1 MSGPAGNHDKGK
13 STLAFAET
21 FRTLIPG
28 WKKNGPEKNKQGTTV
43 PIQFGTSALPS
54 GEETEKTLARYW
66 LNHWFSYVT
75 IVENQA
81 CNIEY
86 RVYEPVI
93 DFRERI
99 LLEEVHSYLRDVLIY
114 DKVRQKGEITL
125 DPDDVR
131 RSILHFIPDFSE
143 DRIPVMFYYLSR
155 NLRGYGPVDPLMY
168 DPRIEDISCNGPD
181 TPVFIYHTKYG
192 SIMTSVQFL
201 SGELNRYILK
211 LSQKADKQI
220 SIASPLLDA
229 PLPDGSRVQMTYTDV
244 VSSKGSSFTIRR
256 FKKDPMT
263 PIDLIRFGTYSPEIL
278 AFIWLAVEHRKS
290 MLVVGGTASGKTSS
304 MNAISYFIPLTSK
317 IVSLEDTREIQLP
330 HKNWLPTKTRE
341 THSGNQKGDID
352 LFSLLKASL
361 RQRPEYIIVGEVRG
375 EEAQTLFQAMNTGHT
390 TYSTL
395 HAGSTDESINR
406 LINPPINVPRSM
418 FGALDLMVVQLLQY
432 KNGQAVRKCKMLTE
446 ISVDKSDV
454 IHSDPLYTWDPRAD
468 TFDRVFTRSKVL
480 DSIAYSRGWSR
491 EDAEEQLAL
500 RMHTLEL
507 MDKRGISKGE
517 EISSVFHLMR
527 LHDNVAEEATGVTAD
542 AES

>member
-1 MSGPAGNHDKGK
+1 M
-13 STLAFAET
+13 L
-21 FRTLIPG
+21 
-28 WKKNGPEKNKQGTTV
+28 
-43 PIQFGTSALPS
+43 
-54 GEETEKTLARYW
+54 
-66 LNHWFSYVT
+66 FS
-75 IVENQA
+75 
-81 CNIEY
+81 
-86 RVYEPVI
+86 
-93 DFRERI
+93 
-99 LLEEVHSYLRDVLIY
+99 
-114 DKVRQKGEITL
+114 
-125 DPDDVR
+125 
-131 RSILHFIPDFSE
+131 
-143 DRIPVMFYYLSR
+143 
-155 NLRGYGPVDPLMY
+155 
-168 DPRIEDISCNGPD
+168 
-181 TPVFIYHTKYG
+181 
-192 SIMTSVQFL
+192 

-263 PIDLIRFGTYSPEIL
+263 PIDLIRYGTYSPEIL

-341 THSGNQKGDID
+341 TQSGNQKGDID

-432 KNGQAVRKCKMLTE
+432 KNGQAVRKCKVLTE

-454 IHSDPLYTWDPRAD
+454 IHSDPLYTWDPRTD
-468 TFDRVFTRSKVL
+468 TFERVFTRSKVL
-480 DSIAYSRGWSR
+480 DSIAYSQGWSK

-527 LHDNVAEEATGVTAD
+527 LHDNVADETAGETAD
-542 AES
+542 AEP